1 MARKKIWVNGCFD
14 VLHLGHLKLLQY
26 AKSRGQWLTVGI
38 DSDER
43 VQRLKGSQRPV
54 NDEKSRIEMLK
65 AIRWVD
71 NVLVFDSDEQLE
83 KLVEKYS
90 DLMII
95 GSEYKDQK
103 VIGSQ
108 HSPVEFFDKIDGY
121 SSTNIIKRMEKI
133 K

>member
-43 VQRLKGSQRPV
+43 VQKLKGSQRPV

-121 SSTNIIKRMEKI
+121 SSTNIIKKMEKI

>member
-1 MARKKIWVNGCFD
+1 MTGKRIWVNGCFD

-26 AKSRGQWLTVGI
+26 AKSRGKWLTVGI

-43 VQRLKGSQRPV
+43 VKKLKGSQRPV

-71 NVLVFDSDEQLE
+71 NVLVFDSDKQLE

-95 GSEYKDQK
+95 GSEYKDKK

-121 SSTNIIKRMEKI
+121 SSTNIIKKMEK
-133 K
+133 